1 MEQHYYKLPLIF
13 EKLISKNKELEP
25 SSKGESIAAHVYLI
39 ITSKFGESR
48 FDETYGCEIWDFDFV
63 NITNQSN
70 WKTRIIESV
79 ENSIARHERRLMNVK
94 VNLDIKEEDVNN
106 PVSNV
111 MSVKKGVRI
120 SISANLSETNEPFNF
135 VQKMFLSP
143 LSFE

>member
-1 MEQHYYKLPLIF
+1 MEQHYYKLPIFF

-63 NITNQSN
+63 NISNQSN
-70 WKTRIIESV
+70 WKTRIIKSV
-79 ENSIARHERRLMNVK
+79 ENSLQKHEKRLMNVR
-94 VNLDIKEEDVNN
+94 VNLELKEEEGASNSTSVVN
-106 PVSNV
+106 
-111 MSVKKGVRI
+111 VKKGVKI
-120 SISANLSETNEPFNF
+120 SVNANISDTNEPFTF

>member
-1 MEQHYYKLPLIF
+1 MEQHYYKLPIF
-13 EKLISKNKELEP
+13 FENLISKNKELEP

-63 NITNQSN
+63 NISNSSN
-70 WKTRIIESV
+70 WKTRIVQSV
-79 ENSIARHERRLMNVK
+79 ENSIAKHEKRLMNVK
-94 VNLDIKEEDVNN
+94 VSLEIKEEDVNN
-106 PVSNV
+106 TATNIR
-111 MSVKKGVRI
+111 SVKKAVRI
-120 SISANLSETNEPFNF
+120 SVAASLSDTNEPFTF

>member
-1 MEQHYYKLPLIF
+1 MDQHYYKLPLRF
-13 EKLISKNKELEP
+13 ENLISKNKELEP

-70 WKTRIIESV
+70 WKTRIVNSV
-79 ENSIARHERRLMNVK
+79 ENSIANHEKRLMNVK
-94 VNLDIKEEDVNN
+94 VNLEIKEEDV
-106 PVSNV
+106 PSGSSNV
-111 MSVKKGVRI
+111 INVKKAVKI
-120 SISANLSETNEPFNF
+120 SVNASLVETNEPFTF
-135 VQKMFLSP
+135 TQKMFLSP

>member
-1 MEQHYYKLPLIF
+1 MEQHYYKLPLYF

-63 NITNQSN
+63 NITNHTN
-70 WKTRIIESV
+70 WKTKIVKSV
-79 ENSIARHERRLMNVK
+79 ENSIANHEKRLMNVK
-94 VNLDIKEEDVNN
+94 VSLDIREEDVSNN
-106 PVSNV
+106 ASNV
-111 MSVKKGVRI
+111 VNVKKAVRI
-120 SISANLSETNEPFNF
+120 SVNASLTDTNEPFNF
-135 VQKMFLSP
+135 SQKMFLSP

>member
-1 MEQHYYKLPLIF
+1 MEQHYYKLPIFF

-63 NITNQSN
+63 NISNQSN
-70 WKTRIIESV
+70 WKARIIKSV
-79 ENSIARHERRLMNVK
+79 ENSIAKHEKRLMSVR
-94 VNLDIKEEDVNN
+94 VTLDLTEEDV
-106 PVSNV
+106 VSTTSNV
-111 MSVKKGVRI
+111 INVKKAIRI
-120 SISANLSETNEPFNF
+120 AVAANLTETNEPFSF